1 MIGRSLYRTLASA
14 ALLVGLGLYPFAF
27 EAKAES
33 VLRVAMTAGDIPDWA
48 GQPDQGFEG
57 FRFVGFNLYE
67 GLLNWD
73 LSKADTEVK
82 LRPGLATSWKIDPND
97 SKRWIFDLRRDV
109 KFHDGCAWN
118 ADAAVWNV
126 QRLIS
131 DKSPAF
137 SPVNFARGRSRT
149 NDIDHAEK
157 IDDNTVAIVTKYV
170 VSLFP
175 YNLPFILQ
183 MSPCA
188 MEKAGNNYNTYA
200 TAPSGTGPY
209 KFAKVVP
216 HERLEFVKNTEYWDK
231 GRIPKQDRL
240 VLLPMPEATTRAA
253 ALLAGQVD
261 FVEAPSPDIIP
272 RLKSAG
278 MNVITAAYPHVW
290 PYSLNFQRG
299 PFKDLRVRQAANYA
313 INRQEICDLLDGVAV
328 PSYGAYTPLQ
338 KDYGH
343 PAEMHFDA
351 AKATALLKE
360 ANCYPCAITIGISTS
375 GSGQMQPLPMNE
387 LVKAQLEAAGFKVK
401 FEVLDWNT
409 VLDAFIRG
417 WEKYPTFD
425 ALNFSTSVTDPLS
438 GMVKAFATA
447 FRAPNGANWGWYGN
461 ADFDAMTAKL
471 MAAFDPAEQDKLLT
485 QMHEVI
491 VKDAARVF
499 IVSDL
504 NPRALSPKVKG
515 FVQVASWFQDLTP
528 VTIADK

>member
-1 MIGRSLYRTLASA
+1 MGSSVRRAYTVVTLLA
-14 ALLVGLGLYPFAF
+14 GLGSTLVPLV
-27 EAKAES
+27 AKAES

-57 FRFVGFNLYE
+57 FRFVGFSLYD

-73 LSKADTEVK
+73 LSKAGVEVK
-82 LRPGLATSWKIDPND
+82 LRPALATSYKIDPND
-97 SKRWIFDLRRDV
+97 PKRWLFTLRKNV

-118 ADAAVWNV
+118 ADAAVWNI

-137 SPVNFARGRSRT
+137 SAANFARARSRS

-157 IDDNTVAIVTKYV
+157 VDDDTVAIVTKYP

-175 YNLPFILQ
+175 YNLPFLLQ

-200 TAPSGTGPY
+200 TAPAGTGPY

-216 HERLEFVKNTEYWDK
+216 HERLELVKNTDYWDV

-253 ALLAGQVD
+253 ALLAGQVE
-261 FVEAPSPDIIP
+261 FIEAPSPDIIP

-290 PYSLNFQRG
+290 PYLLNFQRG

-313 INRQEICDLLDGVAV
+313 INREEICDLLDGVAV
-328 PSYGAYTPLQ
+328 PNYAAYTPAQ

-343 PAEMHFDA
+343 PAEMHFDI

-360 ANCYPCAITIGISTS
+360 ANCYPCAITVGISTS

-387 LVKAQLEAAGFKVK
+387 LVKSQLENAGFKVK

-409 VLDAFIRG
+409 ILDAFIRG

-461 ADFDAMTAKL
+461 ADFDRMS
-471 MAAFDPAEQDKLLT
+471 DKLLAT
-485 QMHEVI
+485 FDPDEQDELLASMDEVV
-491 VKDAARVF
+491 VKDAARIF

-504 NPRALSPKVKG
+504 NPRALSPRVKG
-515 FVQVASWFQDLTP
+515 FTQVASWFQDLTP
-528 VTIADK
+528 ITVVDK